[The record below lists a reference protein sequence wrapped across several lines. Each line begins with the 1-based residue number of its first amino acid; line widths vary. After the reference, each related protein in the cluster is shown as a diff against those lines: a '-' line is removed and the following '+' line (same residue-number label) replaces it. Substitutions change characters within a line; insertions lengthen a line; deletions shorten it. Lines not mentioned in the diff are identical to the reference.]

1 MNIDKEMLL
10 IQKMD
15 PKCHT
20 QSQIIWIWSFK
31 PTCGSAIQMIMAW
44 STSVCCP
51 EEGNLMTWLQKGAL
65 SGPVSSTARWRA
77 RDEQVCTHPSPVT
90 VTQASVYW
98 AVGGSPCVFT
108 GRDL

>member
-31 PTCGSAIQMIMAW
+31 PNLWVSHTDDHGLIHFRLLSRRRQPNDLVPEGSFKW
-44 STSVCCP
+44 SSQLHC
-51 EEGNLMTWLQKGAL
+51 
-65 SGPVSSTARWRA
+65 
-77 RDEQVCTHPSPVT
+77 
-90 VTQASVYW
+90 
-98 AVGGSPCVFT
+98 
-108 GRDL
+108 

>member
-31 PTCGSAIQMIMAW
+31 PTCGSAMQMIMA
-44 STSVCCP
+44 
-51 EEGNLMTWLQKGAL
+51 
-65 SGPVSSTARWRA
+65 
-77 RDEQVCTHPSPVT
+77 
-90 VTQASVYW
+90 
-98 AVGGSPCVFT
+98 
-108 GRDL
+108 